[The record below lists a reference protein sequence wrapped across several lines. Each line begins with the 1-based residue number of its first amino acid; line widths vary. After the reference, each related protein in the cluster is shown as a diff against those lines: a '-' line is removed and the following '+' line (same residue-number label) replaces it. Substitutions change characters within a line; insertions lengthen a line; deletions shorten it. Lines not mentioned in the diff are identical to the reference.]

1 MLCCLYG
8 LKQMGQIHV
17 QIQAVAVAVAAA
29 HRLLGRQLAVLQPL
43 RRSEESNRPASEA
56 CKMRQRMGYDRMDF

>member
-1 MLCCLYG
+1 M
-8 LKQMGQIHV
+8 

-43 RRSEESNRPASEA
+43 HRSEESNRPVSEA
-56 CKMRQRMGYDRMDF
+56 FKMRLRMRRHMGYDRMDF